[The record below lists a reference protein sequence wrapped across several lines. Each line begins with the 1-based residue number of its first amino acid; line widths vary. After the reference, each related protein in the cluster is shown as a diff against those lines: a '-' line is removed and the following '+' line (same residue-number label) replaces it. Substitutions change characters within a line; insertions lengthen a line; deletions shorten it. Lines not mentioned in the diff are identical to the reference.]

1 MDKSGTATLIVP
13 AMPNII
19 TRYLTIEILKN
30 SSATVLIL
38 FIILMSNSLGRILSD
53 VAGGEVPYQALWPV
67 MLAQSVNVL
76 SILIPIGFFFGI
88 IIALGR
94 LYKDHEIIVMNA
106 CGMGPVQFYKPVLI
120 ILVPIFMLTAYSN
133 IWLNAMTQTVA
144 QNIIAIEKD
153 ALEFNAMR
161 AGQFN
166 RGKSGDHV
174 FFMESVSEDKL
185 QLNNIIISQTNR
197 DRMFFETAKTGRHKT
212 DELSGDLFLV
222 LGPGEFHEGKP
233 GQGNYRVVEFEKH
246 GILIEKKPRN
256 REQKVRVKARP
267 PELLW
272 QSSRLEDRVELHWR
286 IAIPIVLIV
295 LAFLAVPLSYI
306 APRQG
311 RYGKVGYALL
321 VYIVYYNLMGYARV
335 QLEADAFPLVLN
347 FWWVHL
353 LFIIFTLVL
362 LHKRNR
368 GYWFAMRNTAR

>member
-1 MDKSGTATLIVP
+1 MTH
-13 AMPNII
+13 AMPSII

-53 VAGGEVPYQALWPV
+53 VAGGEVPYRALWPV
-67 MLAQSVNVL
+67 MLAQSVNML
-76 SILIPIGFFFGI
+76 SILVPIGFFFGI
-88 IIALGR
+88 IFALGR
-94 LYKDHEIIVMNA
+94 LYKDHEIVVMNA
-106 CGMGPVQFYKPVLI
+106 CGMGPLHFYKPVLI
-120 ILVPIFMLTAYSN
+120 ILVPIFIFTAYSS

-144 QNIIAIEKD
+144 QKIIAIEKD
-153 ALEFNAMR
+153 ALEFNQMR

-166 RGKSGDHV
+166 RSKSGDHI
-174 FFMESVSEDKL
+174 FFMESVSDDKL

-197 DRMFFETAKTGRHKT
+197 DRTFFETAKTGRHKT
-212 DELSGDLFLV
+212 DDLNGDLFLV
-222 LGPGEFHEGKP
+222 LGPGEFHEGRP
-233 GQGNYRVVEFEKH
+233 GANNYRVVEFEKH
-246 GILIEKKPRN
+246 GILIEKKTSN

-272 QSSRLEDRVELHWR
+272 HSSRLEDRVELHWR
-286 IAIPIVLIV
+286 IAIPVVLIV

-335 QLEADAFPLVLN
+335 ELEADAFPLALG

-353 LFIIFTLVL
+353 LFVIFTLAL
-362 LHKRNR
+362 LLKRNR
-368 GYWFAMRNTAR
+368 GYWFGRRITGR